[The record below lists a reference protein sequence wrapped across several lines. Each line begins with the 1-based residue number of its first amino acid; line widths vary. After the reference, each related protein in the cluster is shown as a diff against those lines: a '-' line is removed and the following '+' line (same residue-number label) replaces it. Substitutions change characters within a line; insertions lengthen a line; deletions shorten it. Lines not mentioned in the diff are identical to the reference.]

1 MDPND
6 RQSIMRRQIKT
17 KNEYVSLQPGDLIEF
32 HEIYTG
38 LGETDI
44 VIGIVLE
51 PPNNETL
58 EIKILIIQDTFANS
72 KHIGKTT
79 LLSYNPADNNEVIAS
94 GGGYKSKVFLLA

>member
-1 MDPND
+1 
-6 RQSIMRRQIKT
+6 MRRQIKT

-79 LLSYNPADNNEVIAS
+79 LLSYNPADNNEDYS
-94 GGGYKSKVFLLA
+94 TSGYKSKVFLLA

>member
-1 MDPND
+1 
-6 RQSIMRRQIKT
+6 MRRQIET
-17 KNEYVSLQPGDLIEF
+17 KNEYTSLQPGDLIEF

-79 LLSYNPADNNEVIAS
+79 LLSYNPADNNEDYSTS
-94 GGGYKSKVFLLA
+94 GYTCKVFLLA

>member
-1 MDPND
+1 MKIRINNLID
-6 RQSIMRRQIKT
+6 
-17 KNEYVSLQPGDLIEF
+17 LQVGDLIEF

>member
-1 MDPND
+1 MNKKELTLETYK
-6 RQSIMRRQIKT
+6 QLKA
-17 KNEYVSLQPGDLIEF
+17 GDLIEF

-44 VIGIVLE
+44 VIGMLLE

>member
-1 MDPND
+1 MDADD
-6 RQSIMRRQIKT
+6 RQLTVRRQIKT